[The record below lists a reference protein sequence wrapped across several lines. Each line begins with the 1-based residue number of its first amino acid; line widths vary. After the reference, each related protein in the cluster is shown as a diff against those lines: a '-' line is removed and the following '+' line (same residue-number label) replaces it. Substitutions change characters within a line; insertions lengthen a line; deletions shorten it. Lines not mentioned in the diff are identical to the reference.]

1 MRTHVLLYG
10 ILTSVLVYTALHTPF
25 LYSKEVR
32 RASDFKGDRQIAV
45 QTDRPAKSNA
55 PVSDHV
61 TYEAITGESADE
73 DRSVWDSFYKN
84 KNFVFG
90 KEAVSFLRD
99 NVHLVPKGK
108 AFVPAM
114 GEGRNAIFLA
124 KKGFT
129 VDGNDLSEVAIDK
142 ALNEARAQK
151 VVIKPII
158 ADLTQYKFQPNYYDF
173 VLVSLFYKR
182 DLAEQFKKTL
192 KKGGYIMFYLRLE
205 GENQHIKNITPDD
218 FAVKPNELKEEFKEY
233 EIKIYKEYSDHGTK
247 VVGMLARKP

>member
-1 MRTHVLLYG
+1 VRTHVLLYG
-10 ILTSVLVYTALHTPF
+10 ILTSVLIYTALHTPDLF
-25 LYSKEVR
+25 SKEIR
-32 RASDFKGDRQIAV
+32 RMDSHADRQIAV
-45 QTDRPAKSNA
+45 QTDRPAKSAA
-55 PVSDHV
+55 PISDHA

-84 KNFVFG
+84 KNFIFG
-90 KEAVSFLRD
+90 KEAVGFLRD
-99 NVHLVPKGK
+99 NIHLIPKGR

-114 GEGRNAIFLA
+114 GEGRNAIYLA
-124 KKGFT
+124 KKGFE
-129 VDGNDLSEVAIDK
+129 VDGNDLSEVAVDK
-142 ALNEARAQK
+142 ALSEARAQK
-151 VVIKPII
+151 VSIKTII

-192 KKGGYIMFYLRLE
+192 KKGGYIMLYLRLE
-205 GENQHIKNITPDD
+205 GENQHIKNISPDD
-218 FAVKPNELKEEFKEY
+218 FAVKPNELKEEFKDF